1 MKIGTAYAV
10 GTIKIISDYPDL
22 TNIEYM
28 DDRIETNDTS
38 AVVFSTPTIVPGTS
52 TIALNYTNTNLTTDA
67 SMSYVLK
74 RWLTS

>member
-1 MKIGTAYAV
+1 
-10 GTIKIISDYPDL
+10 
-22 TNIEYM
+22 M

-38 AVVFSTPTIVPGTS
+38 AVAFSTPSISGTDIKLS
-52 TIALNYTNTNLTTDA
+52 YTNADTTYDA